1 LDASHDDRER
11 FEEGSFDVGEAVWEF
26 VQPLCG
32 MDFVS
37 LQCPRVWIDSGKLYV
52 FAEVIPAVVAEEA
65 FFAGNAGL
73 DGYPVAWLEL
83 GDAFTAFQDYASRF
97 MADNAIALEY

>member
-1 LDASHDDRER
+1 
-11 FEEGSFDVGEAVWEF
+11 
-26 VQPLCG
+26 

-73 DGYPVAWLEL
+73 DGYPVALVVSVCKSYIRL
-83 GDAFTAFQDYASRF
+83 LCSHLA
-97 MADNAIALEY
+97 